1 MADKR
6 LLVAT
11 VNILKHLPPNEK
23 KYIYTTS
30 KLISEYISYFFICV
44 KPFLTAYRTGTT
56 VHPI

>member
-23 KYIYTTS
+23 KIYI
-30 KLISEYISYFFICV
+30 
-44 KPFLTAYRTGTT
+44 PRQN
-56 VHPI
+56 